1 MKPTFVKGLGLWTPG
16 FTSAEAWCRRE
27 SDPEI
32 TKPEANLLKGSLK
45 RRSSELTRIAVEV
58 YTQAA
63 LQAGCN
69 PSAVPSV
76 WATAHGEH
84 STALRL
90 LSMMHEGEGKVSPTS
105 FHNSVHNTPSGYA
118 SISTG
123 NTSPS
128 TTLTGGSEIVSA
140 ALIEAVCLAE
150 TLGQDTVVVLVD
162 EALKQPFDLPG
173 GHTPLGVGLCLG
185 SNPENA
191 LARVSGF
198 RRDSPPLKPDHHFG
212 HLHVSAALP
221 LLEQIVG
228 QRSGRVSLELESEQA
243 DEVLGIDVMPIEP

>member
-1 MKPTFVKGLGLWTPG
+1 LRPAFVKGLGLWTPG

-27 SDPEI
+27 PDPEI

-58 YTQAA
+58 YNQAT
-63 LQAGCN
+63 LQAQRN
-69 PSAVPSV
+69 PSTVPSV

-90 LSMMHEGEGKVSPTS
+90 LAMMHEGEGKVSPTG
-105 FHNSVHNTPSGYA
+105 FHNSVHNTASGYA
-118 SISTG
+118 SIATG

-140 ALIEAVCLAE
+140 SLIEAVSLAE
-150 TLGQDTVVVLVD
+150 ALDQDTVVILFD

-173 GHTPLGVGLCLG
+173 VHTPLGVGLCLG

-191 LARVSGF
+191 LAEISGF
-198 RRDSPPLKPDHHFG
+198 RRDSSPLKPDHHFG

-221 LLEQIVG
+221 LLEHIVG
-228 QRSGRVSLELESEQA
+228 RRSGRVSLELESEQA
-243 DEVLGIDVMPIEP
+243 GAVLGVDVRPVDT